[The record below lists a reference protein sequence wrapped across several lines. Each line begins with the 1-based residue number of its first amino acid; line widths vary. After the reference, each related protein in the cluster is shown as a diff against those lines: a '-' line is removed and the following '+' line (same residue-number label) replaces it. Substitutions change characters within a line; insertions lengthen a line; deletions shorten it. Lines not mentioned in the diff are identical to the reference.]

1 MVERRT
7 GTPLTQVRFPGAARE
22 FSPFQCRLSNGV
34 RTPPRAIAC
43 INIYVHV
50 NDPVVTARDR
60 WSTETLKHPA
70 CTVDWVSRL
79 CAAGF
84 PRGKQRDFPMGEI
97 PMGQCSCL
105 KKRKKKNTY
114 TQTVLYRGRRSPM
127 YFTAISVH
135 RNIVLYCNIST
146 QEHGKL
152 IRVQVLHWDTSI
164 SSIFTLKGRHERC
177 IQQQKTHN
185 GEDNIYWC

>member
-1 MVERRT
+1 MVLYCHISTQEHGTLLQYQYT
-7 GTPLTQVRFPGAARE
+7 GT
-22 FSPFQCRLSNGV
+22 
-34 RTPPRAIAC
+34 
-43 INIYVHV
+43 
-50 NDPVVTARDR
+50 
-60 WSTETLKHPA
+60 W
-70 CTVDWVSRL
+70 
-79 CAAGF
+79 
-84 PRGKQRDFPMGEI
+84 
-97 PMGQCSCL
+97 
-105 KKRKKKNTY
+105 
-114 TQTVLYRGRRSPM
+114 